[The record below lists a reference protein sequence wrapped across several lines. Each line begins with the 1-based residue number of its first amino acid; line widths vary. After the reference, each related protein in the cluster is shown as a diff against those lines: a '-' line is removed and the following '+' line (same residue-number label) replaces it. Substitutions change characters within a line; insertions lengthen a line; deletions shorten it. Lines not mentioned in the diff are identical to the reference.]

1 MSLKEISL
9 KYEYRSDG
17 ADLVKDFYTPC
28 LRNATQYWR
37 AVGYFT
43 SNGLALN
50 AIGLAKFLQKQWAN
64 APRDGTTVNGG

>member
-50 AIGLAKFLQKQWAN
+50 AGGLATFVPSRWTDETCN
-64 APRDGTTVNGG
+64 WS